1 LSKPSPNLEGTLSR
15 LVTIG
20 VATRLTKSPAWQL
33 RAWEK
38 SGLLHPS
45 RSPSG
50 YRLYS
55 QRDIEAAL
63 RLRREL
69 GGGHRLQLYGPV
81 FDVDRTLAAH
91 AKPPGPDKLDADHT
105 QLHDLV
111 IPLLGGRRISFAAV
125 VGVHEDRRCQLSVL
139 AGAERLA
146 PIDPELDRMW
156 AELIVRGYRGPAPL
170 PEPFDELDGIMA
182 YVDDGIGLL
191 LAADDEELST
201 HLTPAIRSAM
211 RLIREKQRLAGE
223 LDRWTHRHHAMREIA
238 HAFANET
245 PPSAHLQVLDATM
258 AVVSAT
264 AGAISFANPM
274 RQQYVLAAHRG
285 LSDRYVRGIASWR
298 LTEGLAGR
306 AYGLKEP
313 VLVDDLQFHKGVTRE
328 IVRLEQLRTYLGV
341 PLVSDSRCF
350 GVLEVMTRE
359 PNSFSME
366 DVKELQGLVVP
377 LALAAQVE
385 LLKLEVTSSRE
396 EQARVFREWAG
407 QAARASKTQ
416 RRELVDAL
424 RREMTRTPD
433 DENIQHTNDHWREMD
448 SRVDALMSDFEVLN
462 ESRLDLVPALRDFL
476 AHRISGSTGR
486 QVTVEV
492 REPWSPVLSAK
503 TATTVYLALA
513 MTAEAAA
520 REAVSCVS
528 LLLDQSP
535 TGVTFVVCDDREA
548 PSAVNSPSTI
558 PLEAE
563 ADFATVRA
571 TITRAEVDGFT
582 CAVRIVIPTDPPA
595 QVDQLLTERETAILE
610 GLSSGS
616 SNRELAA
623 HYGISPKTLQN
634 HLTAIYR
641 KIGVVNRGEAIAYV
655 LNRRSG

>member
-1 LSKPSPNLEGTLSR
+1 
-15 LVTIG
+15 
-20 VATRLTKSPAWQL
+20 
-33 RAWEK
+33 
-38 SGLLHPS
+38 
-45 RSPSG
+45 
-50 YRLYS
+50 
-55 QRDIEAAL
+55 
-63 RLRREL
+63 
-69 GGGHRLQLYGPV
+69 
-81 FDVDRTLAAH
+81 
-91 AKPPGPDKLDADHT
+91 
-105 QLHDLV
+105 
-111 IPLLGGRRISFAAV
+111 
-125 VGVHEDRRCQLSVL
+125 
-139 AGAERLA
+139 
-146 PIDPELDRMW
+146 
-156 AELIVRGYRGPAPL
+156 
-170 PEPFDELDGIMA
+170 
-182 YVDDGIGLL
+182 
-191 LAADDEELST
+191 
-201 HLTPAIRSAM
+201 
-211 RLIREKQRLAGE
+211 
-223 LDRWTHRHHAMREIA
+223 
-238 HAFANET
+238 
-245 PPSAHLQVLDATM
+245 
-258 AVVSAT
+258 
-264 AGAISFANPM
+264 
-274 RQQYVLAAHRG
+274 
-285 LSDRYVRGIASWR
+285 
-298 LTEGLAGR
+298 
-306 AYGLKEP
+306 
-313 VLVDDLQFHKGVTRE
+313 
-328 IVRLEQLRTYLGV
+328 
-341 PLVSDSRCF
+341 
-350 GVLEVMTRE
+350 
-359 PNSFSME
+359 
-366 DVKELQGLVVP
+366 
-377 LALAAQVE
+377 
-385 LLKLEVTSSRE
+385 
-396 EQARVFREWAG
+396 
-407 QAARASKTQ
+407 
-416 RRELVDAL
+416 
-424 RREMTRTPD
+424 
-433 DENIQHTNDHWREMD
+433 MD